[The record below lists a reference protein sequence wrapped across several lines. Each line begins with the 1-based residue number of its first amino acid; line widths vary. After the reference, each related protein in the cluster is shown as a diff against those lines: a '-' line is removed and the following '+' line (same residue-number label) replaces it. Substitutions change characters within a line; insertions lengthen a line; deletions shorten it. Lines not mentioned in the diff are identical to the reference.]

1 MSEQKCQDCGDT
13 VINDDDRRWNNN
25 KNTIYC
31 RECVHQPVF
40 DARSEVME
48 AKTQLQ
54 EAEERLEEEQ
64 KIASDKAKEVARV
77 VGTYRPISYTVRCD
91 D

>member
-1 MSEQKCQDCGDT
+1 
-13 VINDDDRRWNNN
+13 
-25 KNTIYC
+25 
-31 RECVHQPVF
+31 
-40 DARSEVME
+40 ME

-77 VGTYRPISYTVRCD
+77 VGTYR
-91 D
+91 